1 MGNLATLRPAPPF
14 TSETAKIYAVR
25 ATQARVEKRREEIL
39 AFDTPNA
46 QKRAQKQ
53 VLKVMRWMEKECD
66 RKEYGR
72 LAAILDR
79 LWNKAFPTQGAV
91 KSRST
96 RREREAIQPLETQPA
111 GPVTPQAPPQ
121 AGL

>member
-1 MGNLATLRPAPPF
+1 MGNPATLQPAPRF
-14 TSETAKIYAVR
+14 TPETARIYAVM
-25 ATQARVEKRREEIL
+25 ATKARQEKRSAEIL
-39 AFDTPNA
+39 AFDTPQA

-72 LAAILDR
+72 LASILDR

-96 RREREAIQPLETQPA
+96 RREREAIQPLETQQNPPDT
-111 GPVTPQAPPQ
+111 GP
-121 AGL
+121 